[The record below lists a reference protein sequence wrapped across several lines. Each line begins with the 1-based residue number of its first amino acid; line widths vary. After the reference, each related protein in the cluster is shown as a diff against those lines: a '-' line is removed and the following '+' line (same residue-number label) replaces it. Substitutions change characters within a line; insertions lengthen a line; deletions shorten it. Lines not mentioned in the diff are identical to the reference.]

1 VWGGTTY
8 YDQYPDQERGASF
21 PFSPA
26 GATYFLRR
34 SSVHAITYAPPTEP
48 QAPVSPPV
56 VGASLM
62 SQLQLAYEDFYDW
75 QSYLPLRSVDGF
87 RNHLFRSVRNCGPV

>member
-1 VWGGTTY
+1 MMGRQRRDQEGVASPYVWGGTTY

-48 QAPVSPPV
+48 QAPGSPPPRR
-56 VGASLM
+56 GFS
-62 SQLQLAYEDFYDW
+62 YEPTTTR
-75 QSYLPLRSVDGF
+75 L
-87 RNHLFRSVRNCGPV
+87 

>member
-1 VWGGTTY
+1 MMGRQRRDQEGVASPYVWGGTTY

-34 SSVHAITYAPPTEP
+34 SSVHAIQLNPKPRCPPPRRGFSYEP
-48 QAPVSPPV
+48 TTTR
-56 VGASLM
+56 L
-62 SQLQLAYEDFYDW
+62 
-75 QSYLPLRSVDGF
+75 
-87 RNHLFRSVRNCGPV
+87 